1 LSCCPEALGCIITSS
16 KGTIAMTQS
25 NNEQPWAPSEATAP
39 VTEQTP
45 TPGAS
50 QQAWNPSASIPAPVP
65 FNPAQPPMPGQQQSL
80 PAPGQYQQQSL
91 PAPGQYQQQSLPAPG
106 QYQQQP
112 PATAQYQNYPPAPPQ
127 YQMPVAPQ
135 HLQGQHPQ
143 MSQQPPMPNQAY
155 AYPQPKS
162 KLAAGLL
169 GIFLGGLGI
178 HRFYLGYTTIGIVQL
193 LLTVFLGVFT
203 FGLVGL
209 WGFVE
214 GIMILAGANYFRQ
227 DAKGMPLRD

>member
-1 LSCCPEALGCIITSS
+1 MDFLGGCRLSTFSCCPEALGCIITSA

-39 VTEQTP
+39 ETEQTP

-50 QQAWNPSASIPAPVP
+50 QQAWNPSASIPAPVTPPVP
-65 FNPAQPPMPGQQQSL
+65 FNPAQPPMPG
-80 PAPGQYQQQSL
+80 
-91 PAPGQYQQQSLPAPG
+91 QQQSLPAPG

-127 YQMPVAPQ
+127 YQVPVAPQ
-135 HLQGQHPQ
+135 QLQSQHPQ
-143 MSQQPPMPNQAY
+143 MSQQPLMPNQAY
-155 AYPQPKS
+155 AYPHPKS

-178 HRFYLGYTTIGIVQL
+178 HRFYLGYTTIGVVQL

>member
-1 LSCCPEALGCIITSS
+1 
-16 KGTIAMTQS
+16 MTQS
-25 NNEQPWAPSEATAP
+25 NNEQPLARSEAAAP
-39 VTEQTP
+39 LTEQPAGHGVIQPFENPPAGVQTP
-45 TPGAS
+45 AT
-50 QQAWNPSASIPAPVP
+50 PSAQP
-65 FNPAQPPMPGQQQSL
+65 FDPAQQPMPAAQDQSL
-80 PAPGQYQQQSL
+80 PAPAGQYQQ
-91 PAPGQYQQQSLPAPG
+91 
-106 QYQQQP
+106 
-112 PATAQYQNYPPAPPQ
+112 PPAPPQ
-127 YQMPVAPQ
+127 YQNYRTPPQYQAPVAPQ
-135 HLQGQHPQ
+135 EFQSQYPQ
-143 MSQQPPMPNQAY
+143 MSQQPPMPNPAY

-209 WGFVE
+209 WGFIE

-227 DAKGMPLRD
+227 DAKGIMLRD

>member
-1 LSCCPEALGCIITSS
+1 
-16 KGTIAMTQS
+16 MTQS
-25 NNEQPWAPSEATAP
+25 NSEQPWAPSQANAP
-39 VTEQTP
+39 ETEQTP

-50 QQAWNPSASIPAPVP
+50 QQAWNPSAGIPAPVTP
-65 FNPAQPPMPGQQQSL
+65 PVPLNPAQPPMPGQQQSL
-80 PAPGQYQQQSL
+80 PT
-91 PAPGQYQQQSLPAPG
+91 PG

-127 YQMPVAPQ
+127 YQVPVAPQ
-135 HLQGQHPQ
+135 QLQSQQPQ
-143 MSQQPPMPNQAY
+143 MSQQPPMPNPVY

>member
-1 LSCCPEALGCIITSS
+1 
-16 KGTIAMTQS
+16 MTES
-25 NNEQPWAPSEATAP
+25 NNEQPLARSEAAAP
-39 VTEQTP
+39 GTEQPAGHGVTQPLWNAPAGVQTP
-45 TPGAS
+45 ATLS
-50 QQAWNPSASIPAPVP
+50 VP
-65 FNPAQPPMPGQQQSL
+65 PFDPAQPPRPAQDHSL
-80 PAPGQYQQQSL
+80 PAPAGQYQQ
-91 PAPGQYQQQSLPAPG
+91 PA
-106 QYQQQP
+106 
-112 PATAQYQNYPPAPPQ
+112 APPQ
-127 YQMPVAPQ
+127 YQNYTTPPQYQAPVAPQ
-135 HLQGQHPQ
+135 QFQGQYPQ
-143 MSQQPPMPNQAY
+143 MSQQAPMPNAAY

-209 WGFVE
+209 WGFIE

-227 DAKGMPLRD
+227 DAKGIMLRD